1 LRIWT
6 FGAAAAM
13 IPTAFVAL
21 EETVRLAVVLVTMLG
36 LLAGCMSMPQPPK
49 QSLFVL
55 FFVPG
60 TNRLAPEAEQ
70 IVRQVAAIAAS
81 SKTSKI
87 EVSVPADAPG
97 GMTLRE
103 GRFTSIQNALAASQ
117 INPMLFTRVPLTDA
131 AARLAGGAD
140 RAELRLL
147 P

>member
-1 LRIWT
+1 
-6 FGAAAAM
+6 
-13 IPTAFVAL
+13 
-21 EETVRLAVVLVTMLG
+21 
-36 LLAGCMSMPQPPK
+36 MPQPPK
-49 QSLFVL
+49 QSFFAV

-60 TNRLAPEAEQ
+60 TIRLTSEAEQ
-70 IVRQVAAIAAS
+70 IVRQAAATAAT

-117 INPMLFTRVPLTDA
+117 INPMLFTRAPLTDA

-140 RAELRLL
+140 RAELRLV